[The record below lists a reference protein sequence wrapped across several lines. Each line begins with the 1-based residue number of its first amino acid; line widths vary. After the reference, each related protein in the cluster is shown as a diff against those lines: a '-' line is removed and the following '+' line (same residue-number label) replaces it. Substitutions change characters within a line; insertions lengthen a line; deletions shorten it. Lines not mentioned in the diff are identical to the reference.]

1 MAIAENG
8 LSWHHLAGMV
18 RAAVTAVTSD
28 DRCGGS
34 LGYDDPAGSTSVR
47 TAIARHLEREVLA
60 LRPPRVSDEA
70 CDEPDGISH
79 HHHHATK
86 GDVGDEE
93 SSSFHSAARTTID
106 PNDIVCAA
114 GLTAITHLVLAALCD
129 PGDGVLL
136 PSPAYAGFDGAVHA
150 ASVGAVAIR
159 VCGPAPDQPGDIDTA
174 LSFASLTAAANAAE
188 AAGTPVRVLLLA
200 SPSNPTGKLYSPGA
214 MLTRLTVLRQ
224 WVHVW
229 IILFSSS

>member
-34 LGYDDPAGSTSVR
+34 LGYGGPAGSTSVR

-79 HHHHATK
+79 HHLHATK

-93 SSSFHSAARTTID
+93 SSSFRSAARTTID
-106 PNDIVCAA
+106 PKDIVCAA